1 MAYFL
6 ALDAGGTKTDYVLAD
21 EIQVLARVRSGTIKR
36 MRTDGATALSNLEGA
51 LHALTQESGVSLAGV
66 ERICIGTAGET
77 VPLVTDFLHTAIKER
92 VGGDLLLLGDVEIA
106 LDAAFPGEAG
116 LLVLAGTGS
125 NVAGRTPGGRV
136 ITVGGWGPVLAD
148 QGSGHGIGYSAVRAV
163 ALARDGERPTTL
175 MQAVLE
181 HWSLED
187 FDGLVAYANRTPA
200 PDFSKLTPVVLR
212 CAAEGDRVA
221 HEVLDFQAGELAHL
235 VRLLIRRLQAAEG
248 ATGFVP
254 RLAFAGSVM
263 ENALPVREA
272 LIAEVRTEFP
282 TVGVMDGVIDP
293 IDGALWRARS
303 GRGFDQRN
311 AL

>member
-21 EIQVLARVRSGTIKR
+21 ELRVLARVRSGTIKR
-36 MRTDGATALSNLEGA
+36 MRTDGATALDNLEGA
-51 LHALTQESGVSLAGV
+51 LHALTERSGVSLAGV
-66 ERICIGTAGET
+66 ARICIGTAGET

-125 NVAGRTPGGRV
+125 NVAGRTPGGQV

-148 QGSGHGIGYSAVRAV
+148 QGSGHGIGYAAVRAIT
-163 ALARDGERPTTL
+163 LARDEERPTTL
-175 MQAVLE
+175 LQAVLD
-181 HWSLED
+181 HWNLQD
-187 FDGLVAYANRTPA
+187 FEGLVDLANRTPA

-212 CAAEGDRVA
+212 CAEEGDAVA
-221 HEVLDFQAGELAHL
+221 SEILDDQAAQLAHL
-235 VRLLIRRLQAAEG
+235 VRVLIRRLRASAG
-248 ATGFVP
+248 DASFLP

-263 ENALPVREA
+263 DKAMRVREA
-272 LIAEVRTEFP
+272 MITTVQTEFP
-282 TVGVMDGVIDP
+282 AVLTRDGVIDP

-303 GRGFDQRN
+303 GYGFDQRN
-311 AL
+311 PL